1 MSNKLADMLGELI
14 DQRDSWERR
23 EQPHLPTGEIDIAA
37 WVKIT
42 GIGLGKHGQYQI
54 TENGVSFKGWATQQI
69 AEAPV
74 WQQPDMLAE
83 NEHRLTFPCT
93 PQQLLDF
100 VRGDVSGC
108 LSSVEQSVEAL
119 ISSEPTLVEAR
130 IGQILASCKK
140 LGYAPLNIP
149 YGGKT
154 AIKSLCLATPKQFTA
169 ATFDKA
175 WKVATSSGRV
185 RMADSDKYAGRGK

>member
-1 MSNKLADMLGELI
+1 MGKQLTDMLRELT
-14 DQRDSWERR
+14 DQRDDWEKR
-23 EQPHLPTGEIDIAA
+23 ELPNLPTGEIDISA
-37 WVKIT
+37 WMKLT
-42 GIGLGKHGQYQI
+42 GVGLGSYGQYLI
-54 TENGVSFKGWATQQI
+54 SERGVSFKGWTADQL